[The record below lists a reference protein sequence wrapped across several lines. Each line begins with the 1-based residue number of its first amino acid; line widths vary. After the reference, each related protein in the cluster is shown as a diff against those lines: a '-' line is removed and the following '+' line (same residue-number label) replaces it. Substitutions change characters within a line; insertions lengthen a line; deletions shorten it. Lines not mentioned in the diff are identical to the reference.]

1 MNFEEMLNSRG
12 ASAQREKM
20 PLGEFYRKQVDGK
33 YRYVIDLKPVLVD
46 NVKFC
51 EALKTNMEWAARHRE
66 KQQVHGELHEDSSG
80 IYEIEME
87 TGNFQTLASVLA
99 SNPAIVAQ
107 KGFIDE
113 IFTSLT
119 EYLGKMHAEGVYQLC
134 LAPESVFV
142 HKGSNMPMVLTQ
154 GSFFQ
159 GITDL
164 NDLYGD
170 SARYVAPEVMSH
182 GKVDERSDV
191 YALGRLIEYLFETGS
206 MPFEYK
212 KMLKKAT
219 VQNPDE
225 RFQTLDEMAGALKE
239 HRNTRRM
246 LLAFMAAVALS
257 LLAVWIYIDLV
268 PEPTAVEFV
277 EPAPKAQGDDLFGSY
292 YDPEMGILDGDS
304 MPMTDQDRMYQQKA
318 VEIFRK
324 RYAQEA
330 DRILSEI
337 YNDERMSGTEKNYR
351 AGSQSM
357 AEELIRLQTE
367 MGEQAGLTEEEAGRI
382 GQEIVD
388 KITREKQEQI
398 TRRATA
404 KSAEDEE

>member
-1 MNFEEMLNSRG
+1 MNFEEILNSRG
-12 ASAQREKM
+12 ASAHREKM

-33 YRYVIDLKPVLVD
+33 YCYVIDLKPVLVD

-51 EALKTNMEWAARHRE
+51 EALKTNIEWAAHRHE

-99 SNPAIVAQ
+99 SNPTIVVQ

-142 HKGSNMPMVLTQ
+142 NKGSNMPMVLTQ

-164 NDLYGD
+164 VDLYGD
-170 SARYVAPEVMSH
+170 SVRYVAPEVMSH

-191 YALGRLIEYLFETGS
+191 YALGRLVEFLFETGS

-219 VQNPDE
+219 DQNPDQ

-246 LLAFMAAVALS
+246 LSAFVAAMALS

-277 EPAPKAQGDDLFGSY
+277 EPAPKAQGNYPFGSY
-292 YDPEMGILDGDS
+292 YDPETGIIDGDS
-304 MPMTDQDRMYQQKA
+304 MQMTDQDRMYQQKA

-367 MGEQAGLTEEEAGRI
+367 LGEQAGLTEEEAGRI

-388 KITREKQEQI
+388 KISRDKQEQI

>member
-1 MNFEEMLNSRG
+1 MNFEEMINSRG

-33 YRYVIDLKPVLVD
+33 YRYVVDLKPALVD
-46 NVKFC
+46 NLKFC
-51 EALKTNMEWAARHRE
+51 EALKANVQWAASHRE
-66 KQQVHGELHEDSSG
+66 KQQVHGELHEDSNG

-113 IFTSLT
+113 IFASLT
-119 EYLGKMHAEGVYQLC
+119 DYLHKMHAEGVYQLC
-134 LAPESVFV
+134 LAPECVFV
-142 HKGSNMPMVLTQ
+142 HKGGSVPMVLTQ

-164 NDLYGD
+164 STLYGD
-170 SARYVAPEVMSH
+170 SARFVAPEVMSH

-191 YALGRLIEYLFETGS
+191 YALGRLVEYLFETGS
-206 MPFEYK
+206 MPYEYK

-219 VQNPDE
+219 AENPDE
-225 RFQTLDEMAGALKE
+225 RFQTLDAMTSALKE

-246 LLAFMAAVALS
+246 LYAFAAALVLS
-257 LLAVWIYIDLV
+257 LLAVWIYIDMV

-277 EPAPKAQGDDLFGSY
+277 EPAPKAQGDDPFASY
-292 YDPEMGILDGDS
+292 YDPETGLLDGDS
-304 MPMTDQDRMYQQKA
+304 IPMTDQDRLYQQKA

-337 YNDERMSGTEKNYR
+337 YDDDRLSGTEKNYR

-357 AEELIRLQTE
+357 ADELIRLQTE
-367 MGEQAGLTEEEAGRI
+367 MGEQAGLTEEESGRI
-382 GQEIVD
+382 AQEIVS
-388 KITREKQEQI
+388 KLTTEKQEQI

-404 KSAEDEE
+404 KGGEIDN